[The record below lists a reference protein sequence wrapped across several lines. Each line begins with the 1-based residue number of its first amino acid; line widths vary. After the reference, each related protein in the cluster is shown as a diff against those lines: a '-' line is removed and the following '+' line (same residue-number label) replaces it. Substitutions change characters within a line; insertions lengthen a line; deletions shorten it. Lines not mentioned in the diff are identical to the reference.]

1 LNYKTGKLCHITRM
15 FDRGIIQLSLDD
27 YMDLNRF
34 QQMAIIIITDE
45 IGKFRSSKN
54 SFLTY

>member
-1 LNYKTGKLCHITRM
+1 M

-45 IGKFRSSKN
+45 IGNFRSNKN